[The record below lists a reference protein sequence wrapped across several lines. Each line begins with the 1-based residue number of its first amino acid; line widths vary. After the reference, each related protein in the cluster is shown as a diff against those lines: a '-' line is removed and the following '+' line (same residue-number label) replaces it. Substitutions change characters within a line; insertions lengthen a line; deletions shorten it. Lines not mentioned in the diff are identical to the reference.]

1 MGHEDS
7 LREKDFFLIK
17 TSFRKEQ
24 EGGEKDNFHNLI
36 FCIDKMVAPGI
47 LGSTTLI
54 KLPLSKGG
62 TGGERTHEMQ
72 PVWWHDDLRKD
83 LL

>member
-7 LREKDFFLIK
+7 FREKDFFLIK
-17 TSFRKEQ
+17 TSSRKEQ

-36 FCIDKMVAPGI
+36 FGIDKMVAPGI
-47 LGSTTLI
+47 FSLTTQI

-62 TGGERTHEMQ
+62 GRWGK
-72 PVWWHDDLRKD
+72 DLRNVIVAAV
-83 LL
+83 

>member
-7 LREKDFFLIK
+7 LREKDSFLIK

-24 EGGEKDNFHNLI
+24 EGKKDNFHNLI
-36 FCIDKMVAPGI
+36 FGIDKTVAPGI
-47 LGSTTLI
+47 FRATI

-62 TGGERTHEMQ
+62 TGGKRAYEMQ
-72 PVWWHDDLRKD
+72 PVWRDDDLRKG